1 MKEDILVKYIVG
13 EAEEHEITM
22 VNQWLAESDENKIQ
36 FQELKNIWDKSV
48 ALKDNKQVDL
58 EKALDKVMQRT
69 QGLTVK
75 KFNWN
80 TIYKV
85 AASLILI
92 ASVSIALFY
101 FSSNNNP
108 IVLANN
114 DSVNI
119 KTISLSDSS
128 KLTLKAN
135 TKLSYNNKFGIE
147 NRAILLEKGTVF
159 FKVKK
164 DQSMPF
170 VITCDET
177 TITVVGTEFEVKK
190 TSDFVSVFVH
200 EGKVKFSHSNQ
211 EIFISKGMKYQY
223 DIKNKSI
230 KSISNIN
237 ETEMSYATGIF
248 DFNQMSLKQVIGQL
262 NEYYNCKI
270 QIDPKNKSIE
280 NTTLTSKFQNN
291 SLEEVIQILELT
303 LDVKLLK
310 ISEKEYLI
318 TDKK

>member
-22 VNQWLAESDENKIQ
+22 VNQWLAETDENKMQ
-36 FQELKNIWDKSV
+36 FQELKNIWDKSA
-48 ALKDNKQVDL
+48 ALKDNKKVDV
-58 EKALDKVMQRT
+58 EKALEKVMLRT
-69 QGLTVK
+69 QELTVK

-80 TIYKV
+80 ALYKV

-92 ASVSIALFY
+92 ASVTIAMFY

-114 DSVNI
+114 DSENI

-164 DQSMPF
+164 NQTMPF
-170 VITCDET
+170 IITCDET
-177 TITVVGTEFEVKK
+177 SITVVGTEFEVKK
-190 TSDFVSVFVH
+190 TSDFVTVFVH
-200 EGKVKFSHSNQ
+200 EGKVKFSQANQ

-237 ETEMSYATGIF
+237 ETEMSYATGVF
-248 DFNQMSLKQVIGQL
+248 DFNQMNLKQVIDQL
-262 NEYYNCKI
+262 NEYYHCKI
-270 QIDPKNKSIE
+270 QIDPKNKSLE
-280 NTTLTSKFQNN
+280 NITLTSKFKNN